1 MQKQVAGKLMGVL
14 VCSWTHARKLEFK
27 VLSSQWETFQ
37 IFVAARWP
45 LRSVCTQK
53 TPDEQT
59 GETDE
64 QPARRGDVSINTQ
77 RENLVWKHII
87 KLKLN
92 EPESKQ
98 LTLSI
103 AAPFFWAYD
112 PHSMKM
118 RPSRFLL
125 SHCTTTSVNAS
136 QPRSLWELAW
146 CARTVSTALS
156 NSTPG
161 EQGQKKKRRRRA
173 GLLQLSYCGTMIKHL
188 TKWGFF
194 LFCFFSSTLLGPS
207 SQISMSRVL
216 EAFDVRAQLFE
227 HVLQAGNEKDLTQQH
242 WFQLTHKFP
251 TQGTSRYESYSFTEE
266 ERRNCMKKAIYM
278 CFFPIRGSEG
288 LQTWG
293 EEALVSSHW
302 STIHELG

>member
-92 EPESKQ
+92 EPELK
-98 LTLSI
+98 TT
-103 AAPFFWAYD
+103 D
-112 PHSMKM
+112 PVYS
-118 RPSRFLL
+118 SSFLL
-125 SHCTTTSVNAS
+125 SIWSPQHEDEALQVFAEPLHHNVSECLPASVFVGVGLVRSDS
-136 QPRSLWELAW
+136 QHSVEQQHSWWARSKKKKGG
-146 CARTVSTALS
+146 
-156 NSTPG
+156 G
-161 EQGQKKKRRRRA
+161 EQV
-173 GLLQLSYCGTMIKHL
+173 C
-188 TKWGFF
+188 
-194 LFCFFSSTLLGPS
+194 CSSL
-207 SQISMSRVL
+207 IV
-216 EAFDVRAQLFE
+216 
-227 HVLQAGNEKDLTQQH
+227 
-242 WFQLTHKFP
+242 
-251 TQGTSRYESYSFTEE
+251 
-266 ERRNCMKKAIYM
+266 
-278 CFFPIRGSEG
+278 
-288 LQTWG
+288 
-293 EEALVSSHW
+293 
-302 STIHELG
+302 ELWLNI

>member
-53 TPDEQT
+53 NPDEQT

-92 EPESKQ
+92 EPELKQ

-125 SHCTTTSVNAS
+125 SHCTTASVNAS

-156 NSTPG
+156 NSTPD
-161 EQGQKKKRRRRA
+161 EQGQKKK
-173 GLLQLSYCGTMIKHL
+173 
-188 TKWGFF
+188 
-194 LFCFFSSTLLGPS
+194 
-207 SQISMSRVL
+207 
-216 EAFDVRAQLFE
+216 
-227 HVLQAGNEKDLTQQH
+227 
-242 WFQLTHKFP
+242 
-251 TQGTSRYESYSFTEE
+251 EE
-266 ERRNCMKKAIYM
+266 E
-278 CFFPIRGSEG
+278 
-288 LQTWG
+288 
-293 EEALVSSHW
+293 EEESRFVAALLLW
-302 STIHELG
+302 NYD

>member
-1 MQKQVAGKLMGVL
+1 METYVHTKICSSTLSFSQKAFKKNYTEKAANTKKIAGKLMGVL

-37 IFVAARWP
+37 IFVAVRWP

-161 EQGQKKKRRRRA
+161 EQGQKKKKRRRRA

-194 LFCFFSSTLLGPS
+194 VLFFFQVPCWAHPVRSPCPGCWKPLMSELSSLNMFS
-207 SQISMSRVL
+207 KL
-216 EAFDVRAQLFE
+216 E
-227 HVLQAGNEKDLTQQH
+227 
-242 WFQLTHKFP
+242 
-251 TQGTSRYESYSFTEE
+251 
-266 ERRNCMKKAIYM
+266 MKRIWLNSAD
-278 CFFPIRGSEG
+278 FN
-288 LQTWG
+288 
-293 EEALVSSHW
+293 
-302 STIHELG
+302 